1 MMSRFCP
8 PFAVRQCISGTATS
22 LLVWLVVASSTACAQ
37 GEWISRMDD
46 DGNGFIE
53 PDELSDRGRE
63 YLLQF
68 TRPYGI
74 KLTRPNSVRILEEA
88 AKRYRARR
96 DNASNA
102 AQQFSAENGIR
113 GFNTDREAPVIPG
126 FGISEIPFPYSQS
139 DLERA
144 QRSLDRSDQND
155 DGILDTQEIAAA
167 DWNDRDPWENDLN
180 HDRKLNILEL
190 AQRYA
195 KRRLLEER
203 AALMPPTT
211 QDSQANQSGAENGV
225 DRRAAFEQS
234 FRASRAGQSFNGDR
248 GSRSL
253 AESIVERYDFDRN
266 NLLDPNEMTSVGFSI
281 PQLDLNRDGRA
292 DRDELAK
299 FLAEESETSAA
310 QSQEF
315 IPTWF
320 FEKDMDRDGQ
330 VAMSEFSAEWSPEK
344 IAEFDSYDL
353 NHDGIITSTEILESK
368 TVVGGRFNNQQ
379 AQILIPRSTILSEIV
394 VDEDYLIGDL
404 NVQLSITHTSV
415 GLLDGYLIGPDGEQI
430 ELFTGVG
437 GSDDHFN
444 KTIFDDDAGMSIARA
459 RPPFEGSFQPE
470 AIERRGQSLNRYR
483 GKNLKGTWQL
493 MIRGSRSERAGILHG
508 WSLIVQPN
516 REAVDELGGASKALQ
531 PESPLTTVQ

>member
-1 MMSRFCP
+1 MQSFPRSL
-8 PFAVRQCISGTATS
+8 AIRACISLAATS
-22 LLVWLVVASSTACAQ
+22 LFLWLALASSTASAQ
-37 GEWISRMDD
+37 GEWISRMDN

-53 PDELSDRGRE
+53 PDEISERGRE

-88 AKRYRARR
+88 AKRYRTVRE
-96 DNASNA
+96 SA
-102 AQQFSAENGIR
+102 ATTPQQSTTENGIR
-113 GFNTDREAPVIPG
+113 GFNVDRDAPVIPG
-126 FGISEIPFPYSQS
+126 FGITEIPYPYTQS

-144 QRSLDRSDQND
+144 QRSLDRSDQNG
-155 DGILDTQEIAAA
+155 DGLLDTPEIATA
-167 DWNDRDPWENDLN
+167 DWTDRDPMENDLN
-180 HDRKLNILEL
+180 HDGKLNKLEL

-203 AALMPPTT
+203 ATLLPVTSLDP
-211 QDSQANQSGAENGV
+211 QASARRVESPL
-225 DRRAAFEQS
+225 DRRAAFERS
-234 FRASRAGQSFNGDR
+234 FRSSRAGQSFNGDR
-248 GSRSL
+248 GSGSL

-281 PQLDLNRDGRA
+281 AQLDLNRDGRA

-299 FLAEESETSAA
+299 FLAEESATRAA

-320 FEKDMDRDGQ
+320 FEKDRDRDGQ
-330 VAMSEFSAEWSPEK
+330 VAMAEFSDDWSPEK
-344 IAEFDSYDL
+344 IAEFDSFDL
-353 NHDGIITSTEILESK
+353 NHDGIITSNEILASK

-379 AQILIPRSTILSEIV
+379 AQVLIPRSTILSEIV
-394 VDEDYLIGDL
+394 VDEDYLIGEL

-444 KTIFDDDAGMSIARA
+444 KTIFDDDAGLSITRA
-459 RPPFEGSFQPE
+459 QPPFEGNFQPE
-470 AIERRGQSLNRYR
+470 AMERRGQSLNRYR
-483 GKNLKGTWQL
+483 GKNLQGTWQL
-493 MIRGSRSERAGILHG
+493 MVRGSRSERAGILHG

-531 PESPLTTVQ
+531 PVSPPPAAQ